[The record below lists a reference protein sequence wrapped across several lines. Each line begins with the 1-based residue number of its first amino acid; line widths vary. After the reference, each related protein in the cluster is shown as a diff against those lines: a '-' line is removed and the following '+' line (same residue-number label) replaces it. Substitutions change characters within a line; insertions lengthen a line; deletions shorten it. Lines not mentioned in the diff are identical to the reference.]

1 MSDVDFDKYEQS
13 HGTPSD
19 QLDQKEDYNEKEALM
34 ARADK
39 LGISYSNNI
48 GLETLRKRI
57 EAKLDEADKAEEEEV
72 KHTASPLQEKRKEAL
87 QLVRVNITSME
98 NTKNNLSGEIFT
110 VSNNVIGTVKRYI
123 PFGQDWHIERI
134 FLDTLR
140 EKQFQR
146 FTSVNTTNG
155 SVRRAMLVPA
165 YAIQEL
171 PPLTEKEL
179 EELRKSQMARNSIEK

>member
-1 MSDVDFDKYEQS
+1 MSEVDFDKYEES

-19 QLDQKEDYNEKEALM
+19 QLDQKESYNEKEVLM
-34 ARADK
+34 SRADK

-57 EAKLDEADKAEEEEV
+57 EAKLDEADKEEEEV
-72 KHTASPLQEKRKEAL
+72 KHTTSPLQKKRKEAL

-98 NTKNNLSGEIFT
+98 NTKNNLSGEILT
-110 VSNNVIGTVKRYI
+110 VSNNVIGTIKRYI

-179 EELRKSQMARNSIEK
+179 DELRKSQMARNSIEK

>member
-19 QLDQKEDYNEKEALM
+19 QLDQKEEYNEKEALM

-57 EAKLDEADKAEEEEV
+57 EAKLDEADKAEEEV
-72 KHTASPLQEKRKEAL
+72 KHTPSPLQEKRKEAL

-179 EELRKSQMARNSIEK
+179 DELRKSQMARNSIEK

>member
-1 MSDVDFDKYEQS
+1 MSDVDFDKYEESQ
-13 HGTPSD
+13 GTPSD
-19 QLDQKEDYNEKEALM
+19 QLDQKESYNEKEVLM

-57 EAKLDEADKAEEEEV
+57 EAKLDEADKEEEEV
-72 KHTASPLQEKRKEAL
+72 KHTASPLQKKRKEAL

-179 EELRKSQMARNSIEK
+179 DELRKSQMARNSIEK

>member
-1 MSDVDFDKYEQS
+1 MSDVDFDKYEES

-19 QLDQKEDYNEKEALM
+19 QLVQNEKEALT

-57 EAKLDEADKAEEEEV
+57 EAKLDEADKEEEV
-72 KHTASPLQEKRKEAL
+72 KHTASPLQKKRKEAL

-98 NTKNNLSGEIFT
+98 NTKNNLSGEILT
-110 VSNNVIGTVKRYI
+110 VSNNVIGTLKRYI

-179 EELRKSQMARNSIEK
+179 DELRKSQMARNSIEK

>member
-13 HGTPSD
+13 QGTPSD
-19 QLDQKEDYNEKEALM
+19 QLDQKESYNEKEVLM
-34 ARADK
+34 TRADK

-57 EAKLDEADKAEEEEV
+57 EAKLDEADKEEEEV
-72 KHTASPLQEKRKEAL
+72 KHTPSPLQKKRKEAL

-179 EELRKSQMARNSIEK
+179 DELRKSQMARNSIEK

>member
-1 MSDVDFDKYEQS
+1 
-13 HGTPSD
+13 
-19 QLDQKEDYNEKEALM
+19 M

-57 EAKLDEADKAEEEEV
+57 EAKLDEADKEEYV
-72 KHTASPLQEKRKEAL
+72 KHTPSPIQNKRKESL
-87 QLVRVNITSME
+87 QLIRVNITSME

-171 PPLTEKEL
+171 PPLTEKDL

>member
-1 MSDVDFDKYEQS
+1 MSDVDFDKYEETQEV
-13 HGTPSD
+13 P
-19 QLDQKEDYNEKEALM
+19 LDQKEEYNEKEALM

-57 EAKLDEADKAEEEEV
+57 EAKLDEADKAEEEV
-72 KHTASPLQEKRKEAL
+72 KHTPSPLQKKRKEAL

-179 EELRKSQMARNSIEK
+179 DELRKSQMARNSIEK

>member
-1 MSDVDFDKYEQS
+1 MSDVDFDKYEETQEV
-13 HGTPSD
+13 PSD
-19 QLDQKEDYNEKEALM
+19 QLDQKEEYNEKEVLM

-57 EAKLDEADKAEEEEV
+57 EAKLDEADKAEEEV
-72 KHTASPLQEKRKEAL
+72 KHTPSPLQKKRKEAL

-179 EELRKSQMARNSIEK
+179 DELRKSQMARNSIEK

>member
-19 QLDQKEDYNEKEALM
+19 QLDQKEEYNEKEALM

-57 EAKLDEADKAEEEEV
+57 EAKLDEADKAEEEV
-72 KHTASPLQEKRKEAL
+72 KHTPSPLQEKRKEAL

-110 VSNNVIGTVKRYI
+110 VSNNAIGTVKRYI

-179 EELRKSQMARNSIEK
+179 DELRKSQMARNSIEK